1 MSKSLTI
8 REATSADRNAIRK
21 VEEAAFGQADE
32 AALVEALIAAGS
44 DVLELVAE
52 ENGSIIGHILFSRLM
67 IARSDSN
74 WPDSNWSDSNFS
86 AVALAPLAVLP
97 AMQRRGIGAALI
109 EKAHRRLQEQGER
122 LSVVLGEP
130 AYYGRFLYTH
140 ARASG
145 FTSDYQGKALQ
156 ALSWGA
162 APATGQLV
170 YASAF
175 SGL

>member
-8 REATSADRNAIRK
+8 RATIPADRNAIRQ
-21 VEEAAFGQADE
+21 VEEAAFGQSNE
-32 AALVEALIAAGS
+32 ANLVDALIAAGS

-52 ENGSIIGHILFSRLM
+52 ENGNIIGHILFSRLM
-67 IARSDSN
+67 IKGLDNS
-74 WPDSNWSDSNFS
+74 FS

-109 EKAHRRLQEQGER
+109 EEAHRRLQEQGEQ

-140 ARASG
+140 NRAAG

-156 ALSWGA
+156 ALSWGE

-170 YASAF
+170 YAPAF